1 MNGWNST
8 SARLFSTP
16 RVLWFYAVATKVMY
30 RGVSAG
36 IIISVTTLYIYDLN
50 IPEFN
55 YGPAIDSLNLICV
68 ILLVVGS
75 EIYHRVSLQDASFE
89 TVYPEIESYFD
100 DASE

>member
-1 MNGWNST
+1 
-8 SARLFSTP
+8 
-16 RVLWFYAVATKVMY
+16 MY

-89 TVYPEIESYFD
+89 TVYPEIESFFD